1 MKKDKAQKNDEFLVV
16 RAIRCLQGGVNVYSF
31 FMQGSKVSEISDI
44 SRIHRGDNGILEG
57 FQRQEIREHIQQ
69 IIEYLDQGDVLFPNA
84 LILAF
89 NTAVIFKQARGRE
102 PEGTLEF
109 GQIGTLLIPQRVS
122 GDRCAW
128 IVDGQQRAIALAKTK
143 NTDIPVPVI
152 AFVAPEIAIQR
163 EQFVLVNK
171 AKPLSSRLINEL
183 LPEVD
188 AHLPRDLAV
197 RKIPSELCRLLNIDP
212 DSPFYRKIKQPSQ
225 EFIETAFV
233 SDNAVIEIIKR
244 SINEPLGALAQF
256 RGFSNTDNDTAAM
269 YRSLVI
275 YWSAVAQVFPDAWQL
290 PPNQSRLTHSAG
302 LRAMG
307 VLMDRMLDR
316 YILQKNKEQELIQG
330 LLNMAPY
337 CHWTEGRWE
346 EIDLLWN
353 DVQNVNRHVRL
364 LTEQLIRIDTAVN
377 IRSSI

>member
-89 NTAVIFKQARGRE
+89 NTVVIFKQARGRE

-290 PPNQSRLTHSAG
+290 PPNQSRLTHSVWTKGYGCTDGSHAG
-302 LRAMG
+302 SVYFTKKQRAG
-307 VLMDRMLDR
+307 TYTGIAEYGTLLSLDR
-316 YILQKNKEQELIQG
+316 GE
-330 LLNMAPY
+330 M
-337 CHWTEGRWE
+337 GR
-346 EIDLLWN
+346 
-353 DVQNVNRHVRL
+353 NRFVV
-364 LTEQLIRIDTAVN
+364 E
-377 IRSSI
+377 